1 MDNADLY
8 RILCTIRRF
17 EETVLENFPKGVFH
31 GTTHTYLGQEANAAG
46 ILTHLRP
53 EDIVFSNHRC
63 HGHFIAR
70 GGDLHALFAEMMGK
84 PAGVC
89 AGRGGSQH
97 LHWQNFYS
105 NGIQGGI
112 VPVATGMAL
121 AEKRKGSGALAVCFL
136 GDGTLGQGVIY
147 ESFNL
152 AALWGA
158 PVLYV
163 LEDNRIAQTTPAALT
178 LAGDAAARFRAF
190 GIPVRE
196 ADTSDVLE
204 VHALAGD
211 LLGEIRSRGEPR
223 ALILHTARF
232 GPHSKGDDTRDPAA
246 VARLRQAR
254 DPLRIHRAR
263 LTPEVAAAIET
274 EASARVETA
283 FRQALEGEDVQGTGY
298 SVQRTGYR
306 VQHTASSPNPQPPNP
321 LTPNSLTPNSPT
333 RNSPTLLASLNA
345 GLHRAFREDER
356 VLILG
361 EDLLDPYGGAFKVT
375 RGLSTAY
382 PERVLPTPIS
392 EAGFTGVAAGMALR
406 GLRPVVEIM
415 FGDFVTLIADQVVN
429 HLAKF
434 RWMYNEQVR
443 VPLVIRTPMGG
454 RRGYGPTHSQSLEK
468 MYLGIP
474 GLRLLAPAALGDP
487 GALLAETILH
497 TEDPVLFVENKL
509 LYLERVFNGDEE
521 WMVDGGQWTVDE
533 GRGTGDGGRRTVDEG
548 RWTVNARTPHPA
560 LRTSHIAPPNPL
572 TSQLLTPT
580 YRLTLCGA
588 PPASLT
594 IAAYGYMASLAR
606 QAAARLAYEHEIFTE
621 IIVPTQLAPVDDAA
635 ILASARRTGRLL
647 TVEEGTLTL
656 GWGAEIAAR
665 AAEALGPSLR
675 AVRRLAAA
683 DLPIPAALPLEE
695 AHLPQVDDII
705 AAALDVGE

>member
-8 RILCTIRRF
+8 RTLYTIRRF

-46 ILTHLRP
+46 ILTHLQP

-63 HGHFIAR
+63 HGHFLAY
-70 GGDLHALFAEMMGK
+70 GGDPRALFAEMMGK
-84 PAGVC
+84 PTGVC

-97 LHWQNFYS
+97 LQWRNFYS

-121 AEKRKGSGALAVCFL
+121 AEKRKGSRALAVCFL

-163 LEDNRIAQTTPAALT
+163 VEDNRIAQTTPTDLA
-178 LAGDAAARFRAF
+178 LAGEIAARFRAF
-190 GIPVRE
+190 GIPVHE

-204 VHALAGD
+204 VHALAGA
-211 LLGEIRSRGEPR
+211 LLEEIRTLGAPR

-232 GPHSKGDDTRDPAA
+232 GPHSKGDDTRDPA
-246 VARLRQAR
+246 VVSRLRERR
-254 DPLRIHRAR
+254 DPLKIHRAR
-263 LTPEVAAAIET
+263 LTPAESAAIEA
-274 EASARVETA
+274 EISARVGTA
-283 FRQALEGEDVQGTGY
+283 FQTALEDGRWTADDASY
-298 SVQRTGYR
+298 SVP
-306 VQHTASSPNPQPPNP
+306 HTSYLVPHTPNPQPPNSHP
-321 LTPNSLTPNSPT
+321 PNPQP
-333 RNSPTLLASLNA
+333 LLASLNA
-345 GLHRAFREDER
+345 GLQRAFQADER

-375 RGLSTAY
+375 RGLSTAF

-392 EAGFTGVAAGMALR
+392 EAAITGLAAGMALR

-429 HLAKF
+429 HIAKF
-434 RWMYNEQVR
+434 RWMYNDQVR

-454 RRGYGPTHSQSLEK
+454 RRGYGPTHSQSIEK
-468 MYLGIP
+468 LYLGVP
-474 GLRLLAPAALGDP
+474 GLRILAPAALGDP
-487 GALLAETILH
+487 GALLAESILY
-497 TEDPVLFVENKL
+497 TEDPVLFIENKL
-509 LYLERVFNGDEE
+509 LYLERIFNGDGE
-521 WMVDGGQWTVDE
+521 WIVDERRWTVDGGQQT
-533 GRGTGDGGRRTVDEG
+533 T
-548 RWTVNARTPHPA
+548 
-560 LRTSHIAPPNPL
+560 LRTTYHVP
-572 TSQLLTPT
+572 PT
-580 YRLTLCGA
+580 YRLTLRGA
-588 PPASLT
+588 PPPDLT
-594 IAAYGYMASLAR
+594 IAAYGYMAGLAR
-606 QAAARLAYEHEIFTE
+606 QAATRLAYEHEIFAE
-621 IIVPTQLAPVDDAA
+621 IIVPTQLTPVDDAA
-635 ILASARRTGRLL
+635 ILDSVRRTGRLL

-675 AVRRLAAA
+675 AVQRVAAR
-683 DLPIPAALPLEE
+683 DLPIPASLPLEE
-695 AHLPQVDDII
+695 RVLPQVEDII
-705 AAALDVGE
+705 AAGRRLVG

>member
-158 PVLYV
+158 PILYV

-190 GIPVRE
+190 GIPVCE

-298 SVQRTGYR
+298 SVQGTGYG
-306 VQHTASSPNPQPPNP
+306 VQRTASSPNPQPPNS
-321 LTPNSLTPNSPT
+321 LTPNSLTPDSPT
-333 RNSPTLLASLNA
+333 RNSLTLLASLNA
-345 GLHRAFREDER
+345 GLHRAFQEDER

-415 FGDFVTLIADQVVN
+415 FGDFITLIADQVVN

-521 WMVDGGQWTVDE
+521 WMVDGGRWTVDDGRWTTDDGRRIADDRRWTIDR
-533 GRGTGDGGRRTVDEG
+533 GRGTTDYKTTRLQDDG
-548 RWTVNARTPHPA
+548 
-560 LRTSHIAPPNPL
+560 
-572 TSQLLTPT
+572 
-580 YRLTLCGA
+580 
-588 PPASLT
+588 
-594 IAAYGYMASLAR
+594 
-606 QAAARLAYEHEIFTE
+606 
-621 IIVPTQLAPVDDAA
+621 
-635 ILASARRTGRLL
+635 
-647 TVEEGTLTL
+647 
-656 GWGAEIAAR
+656 
-665 AAEALGPSLR
+665 
-675 AVRRLAAA
+675 
-683 DLPIPAALPLEE
+683 
-695 AHLPQVDDII
+695 
-705 AAALDVGE
+705 